1 MQNKS
6 YINTLTNEVHP
17 TKQKLIDSSKIEFFE
32 KGYLKASLRNICTKC
47 KVTTGAF
54 YFFFPSKEAL
64 FCTIVDPVISEWKN
78 LMNELVEEEKKNPSS
93 AMDNDKKI
101 MEFEMK
107 NRMEILILLEKCE
120 GSCYENFRSEI
131 FNVIKKHF
139 IDYFTLYLGHS
150 PKLEVVEML
159 VNLRIETNINILKGA
174 CNMEQALLL
183 NEIMACYADGG
194 FKNLI
199 NKLKDKI

>member
-17 TKQKLIDSSKIEFFE
+17 TKQKLIEAGKKEFFE
-32 KGYLKASLRNICTKC
+32 KGYMKASLRHICTMC

-64 FCTIVDPVISEWKN
+64 FCSIVDPVISEWKI
-78 LMNELVEEEKKNPSS
+78 LMNELAEEEKDNPSS

-101 MEFEMK
+101 MEFEMQ

-120 GSCYENFRSEI
+120 GSCYENFRSQI
-131 FNVIKKHF
+131 FDMIKKHF
-139 IDYFTLYLGHS
+139 IDHFTLYLGHT
-150 PKLEVVEML
+150 PKLEVIEML
-159 VNLRIETNINILKGA
+159 VGLRIETNINILKGA
-174 CNMEQALLL
+174 CNMEQALFL

-199 NKLKDKI
+199 DNLKDKI